1 MNEEALNDA
10 YTLFISEGYNGT
22 LDEFKVLINQNQNA
36 LNDSYKLFQRE
47 GYNDSFEDFQNLLG
61 VKKKDS
67 QEPDGDSELE
77 AGLLD
82 SKDAQIDTLTATPQ
96 PFLRNRQ
103 PGYYPQGEKD
113 TAIERMFG
121 KNEITDFFGD
131 LYRSG
136 VQGYRQG
143 ATVDDALNLFA
154 QGQNISDQD
163 LAEYIQ
169 EYRNLKAVAPSDEMQ
184 EFSEIYEREGK
195 GVLGFIKGVAKNPTV
210 IPQLFTSSVVA
221 MVNKGSI
228 AAGLTGAGAGAAVGA
243 LPGALIGGV
252 AGVSGAL
259 ETGLAYSEFLE
270 EELNKKGL
278 AFDNKG
284 IRQVLEDEEAMVRIR
299 NRALGRGI
307 SIAAIDAVTGGL
319 AAGITRRAALK
330 TGKALAAA
338 KGVGVESI
346 GGATGEAVARAIA
359 GQEMD
364 IAEIGFEGVAG
375 TATAPITVG
384 AGLLKPGTYELNGG
398 KATRKQVQD
407 LVNKG
412 TPDEIAGAQITI
424 KNDPE
429 LFKAAET
436 KKADAILI
444 AQIKEANPG
453 ISEEDQAAL
462 LGLEKKRQGLESSSL
477 KSAKNNLAIVDEQ
490 IDKISKKYQG
500 TEETIVTT
508 EEEARE
514 SLAAKGI
521 ENPTQQQLIEESDL
535 ITNKKLQDANQ
546 VESPVAV
553 PDEEQPTAGQ
563 AVVEGDNQSTEL
575 AGETAQ
581 TQEETTDQQ
590 GQEGQVE
597 TEVSETE
604 EVVSKSKD
612 YEQILDSEVSNTSL
626 KSIIQSLRKSNP
638 DSSAI
643 DLLSDVYNKK
653 TIDDFNYD
661 YLNKD
666 NITYRDLTD
675 VLVSEE
681 IYETTKEAIDK
692 ISSIGKGIVLKDVS
706 SKIQL
711 ETPKSDDVNTKIDT
725 TKLPLFEYKKK
736 KYRKVES
743 LKKPEGVSLYIE
755 EGKPLFVDKYGTYRP
770 SATEKYQMSGG
781 IYMGDSML
789 RPIKDQAQ
797 ESKTTITES
806 EDITSIPI
814 DDKFVARIKDNK
826 VVEIADNDG
835 NVVDEATARKLEKKI
850 IDKQII
856 PLAQTDFISQERIEQ
871 QALED
876 TIESSKSPRQ
886 IANVIQQLQRVDKT
900 ETQIKKSEVKDS
912 YSGLGAMFALGVK
925 FTPESVKE
933 QTGSANLKKEFGFP
947 FMQSWIRKDGV
958 SILDGFV
965 DENGK
970 KYTADQVENFITE
983 YKTQKQY
990 VDKADDTSGPL
1001 LDAKEKFTEL
1011 TGLKATATNI
1021 KKVAESPSIEE
1032 LQDQA
1037 FLEERKIERDKIKGI
1052 NADAKK
1058 IIDDEVKRIIGEE
1071 TPVDTEERKKFLADI
1086 KKQVDVAIERL
1097 TKPFNTI
1104 TDRLVTLN
1112 FERLGAG
1119 IKSSLITG
1127 RGKITE
1133 GIRSTPI
1140 PKVDQVLG
1148 INNSTV
1154 VYNTIFEPIYKA
1166 YAKFLGEFDVVNN
1179 KVDRAQKLLTTKGKA
1194 KNSNEVKKQSLEIGV
1209 YLHALESEANQVD
1222 GKFSE
1227 LSPSVKDMLEKT
1239 IDYYRRVG
1247 NSIDAKT
1254 LQEIAD
1260 KFEQDGNMT
1269 AESIFSMLNPGQKQA
1284 ARILINQNKSLYN
1297 LAKSAATR
1305 RGRNFVALEN
1315 YNHRQVLQTQDQRNI
1330 DVAAEA
1336 ELFSEGAG
1344 TFAVTLIK
1352 RKPGA
1357 RAINFDAFE
1366 TVKRGTQETYLDF
1379 YMTPDVIKTQDT
1391 ARELSKKYRRGNRG
1405 QVAAAEALISSLREL
1420 LQVTYLNTYTQSSTS
1435 IVSRFAR
1442 EAKRIAYRSLLGSAP
1457 RFAAEIIGNASML
1470 FAQKPEVISEAF
1482 GKYKDIS
1489 MSIGAINN
1497 IKFLNILKNL
1507 NSGEIKKLGGQ
1518 RGDAVFDIQGDTKY
1532 SDDNNILNLSQS
1544 ELGMKGPVAQKME
1557 YLLSLGPK
1565 QFYSGISKVSDFLMG
1580 GADRVIARPIWI
1592 SKFANEFKNNV
1603 KKYNNEDIDFTVE
1616 DFKALQQEK
1625 SNSKYLDQKYKKA
1638 LEEAVSDA
1646 DRTSIDLV
1654 TSGNPLGAIIKNI
1667 RRPERGLMNYYRVVN
1682 SFMANFTLNEYATAR
1697 FAVGALFKEGK
1708 ISQREAAL
1716 TLAGVLARMSSY
1728 VILYKSFAN
1737 YMDQLFGAP
1746 EDDDDDLPYFLQ
1758 RQLVGSVSTLM
1769 FRNSLGNI
1777 PSLPINLGIEYINK
1791 NYLEKLRNGEPYN
1804 AYDNSLVYSL
1814 VNLDQLGNK
1823 SLASILAPVALGPAG
1838 PAFRDFSRVAEL
1850 AARTQTRKTAEAR
1863 QRAYDEL
1870 MDVYTFDVFGQL
1882 GLIPFYKDVRRVNR
1896 KKFFKDFNKKTAPI
1910 SKTQLKK
1917 INPELYKKLYGP
1929 DSPVGKRKKRE
1940 RELRKRSK

>member
-113 TAIERMFG
+113 TAIERIFG

-154 QGQNISDQD
+154 QGQNVSDKD

-221 MVNKGSI
+221 MVNKGSL

-338 KGVGVESI
+338 RGVGVESI

-581 TQEETTDQQ
+581 AQEETTDQQ

-604 EVVSKSKD
+604 TVE
-612 YEQILDSEVSNTSL
+612 
-626 KSIIQSLRKSNP
+626 
-638 DSSAI
+638 
-643 DLLSDVYNKK
+643 
-653 TIDDFNYD
+653 
-661 YLNKD
+661 
-666 NITYRDLTD
+666 
-675 VLVSEE
+675 
-681 IYETTKEAIDK
+681 ETT
-692 ISSIGKGIVLKDVS
+692 
-706 SKIQL
+706 
-711 ETPKSDDVNTKIDT
+711 SDDVNTKIDT
-725 TKLPLFEYKKK
+725 TKLPLFQYKKK
-736 KYRKVES
+736 KYRKVKS
-743 LKKPEGVSLYIE
+743 LKKPEGMSLYIE

-781 IYMGDSML
+781 INMVDSML
-789 RPIKDQAQ
+789 TPIKDQAQ

-835 NVVDEATARKLEKKI
+835 NVVDQATARKLEKKI

-900 ETQIKKSEVKDS
+900 ETQIKKREVKDS

-933 QTGSANLKKEFGFP
+933 QTGFANLKKEFGFP

-958 SILDGFV
+958 SIKDGFI

-970 KYTADQVENFITE
+970 KYTADQVQNFITE

-990 VDKADDTSGPL
+990 IDKADDTSGPL

-1052 NADAKK
+1052 NTDAKK

-1104 TDRLVTLN
+1104 TDKLVTLN

-1247 NSIDAKT
+1247 NTIDAKT

-1260 KFEQDGNMT
+1260 KFEQDGDMT

-1405 QVAAAEALISSLREL
+1405 QVE
-1420 LQVTYLNTYTQSSTS
+1420 Q
-1435 IVSRFAR
+1435 
-1442 EAKRIAYRSLLGSAP
+1442 
-1457 RFAAEIIGNASML
+1457 
-1470 FAQKPEVISEAF
+1470 
-1482 GKYKDIS
+1482 
-1489 MSIGAINN
+1489 
-1497 IKFLNILKNL
+1497 
-1507 NSGEIKKLGGQ
+1507 Q
-1518 RGDAVFDIQGDTKY
+1518 R
-1532 SDDNNILNLSQS
+1532 L
-1544 ELGMKGPVAQKME
+1544 
-1557 YLLSLGPK
+1557 
-1565 QFYSGISKVSDFLMG
+1565 
-1580 GADRVIARPIWI
+1580 
-1592 SKFANEFKNNV
+1592 
-1603 KKYNNEDIDFTVE
+1603 
-1616 DFKALQQEK
+1616 
-1625 SNSKYLDQKYKKA
+1625 
-1638 LEEAVSDA
+1638 
-1646 DRTSIDLV
+1646 
-1654 TSGNPLGAIIKNI
+1654 
-1667 RRPERGLMNYYRVVN
+1667 
-1682 SFMANFTLNEYATAR
+1682 
-1697 FAVGALFKEGK
+1697 
-1708 ISQREAAL
+1708 
-1716 TLAGVLARMSSY
+1716 
-1728 VILYKSFAN
+1728 
-1737 YMDQLFGAP
+1737 
-1746 EDDDDDLPYFLQ
+1746 
-1758 RQLVGSVSTLM
+1758 
-1769 FRNSLGNI
+1769 
-1777 PSLPINLGIEYINK
+1777 
-1791 NYLEKLRNGEPYN
+1791 
-1804 AYDNSLVYSL
+1804 
-1814 VNLDQLGNK
+1814 
-1823 SLASILAPVALGPAG
+1823 
-1838 PAFRDFSRVAEL
+1838 
-1850 AARTQTRKTAEAR
+1850 
-1863 QRAYDEL
+1863 
-1870 MDVYTFDVFGQL
+1870 
-1882 GLIPFYKDVRRVNR
+1882 
-1896 KKFFKDFNKKTAPI
+1896 
-1910 SKTQLKK
+1910 
-1917 INPELYKKLYGP
+1917 
-1929 DSPVGKRKKRE
+1929 
-1940 RELRKRSK
+1940 